1 MQCKYI
7 KIFSIFFA
15 LFCIFASEKQIYL
28 EQKIVMKYIGA
39 HVSASGGVE
48 NAIKN
53 AQAIG
58 ATAFALFTKNQRQ
71 WLAPALSDKQIEQ
84 FKALMG
90 EAGYDA
96 AQVLPHDSYL
106 INLGHPDVEGLE
118 KSRESFFE
126 EMRRCEL
133 LGLDRLNFHPGSHL
147 KRISEEES
155 LDLIA
160 ESINMALER
169 TSGVTAVIENTAG
182 QGSNLGFRFEHL
194 AYIIDRVKDKSR
206 VGVCLDTCH
215 TFAAGYDLRT
225 REALDTT
232 FAEFDRVVGFN
243 YLRGMHLNDAMK
255 PLGSRVDRHA
265 PLGDGEIGWECF
277 RYIMSDSRFDNIP
290 LILET
295 PDEARWTDEIAA
307 LKSFCK

>member
-1 MQCKYI
+1 
-7 KIFSIFFA
+7 
-15 LFCIFASEKQIYL
+15 
-28 EQKIVMKYIGA
+28 MKYIGA

-53 AQAIG
+53 AKDIG

-71 WLAPALSDKQIEQ
+71 WLAPQLTEQQIEL
-84 FKALMG
+84 FRSMMA
-90 EAGYDA
+90 EAGYAA
-96 AQVLPHDSYL
+96 AQILPHDSYL
-106 INLGHPDVEGLE
+106 INLGHPEAEGLA

-147 KRISEEES
+147 KKISEEES
-155 LDLIA
+155 LTRIA
-160 ESINMALER
+160 DSINMALER
-169 TSGVTAVIENTAG
+169 THGVTAVIENTAG

-194 AYIIDRVKDKSR
+194 AYIIDRVEDKSR

-225 REALDTT
+225 REALDAT
-232 FAEFDRVVGFN
+232 FAEFERVVGFG

-255 PLGSRVDRHA
+255 PLGSHVDRHA

-277 RYIMSDSRFDNIP
+277 RYILGDKRFDDIP

-295 PDEARWTDEIAA
+295 PDEARWATEIET
-307 LKSFCK
+307 LKGFAGV